1 MRTNFGFR
9 VWFYF
14 RVGWSTYFAL
24 LFAGINTATVT
35 YFLAIEKVPFL
46 ESIFPTFLH
55 YVIISII
62 IILPLLVAVGWFH
75 YRRSAA
81 YGSEAEVQLENNPYM
96 YKIPPGWHT
105 EALFPTLLKM
115 TEYMIKSNN
124 NEKLDS
130 KSIEEISELQKKLDL
145 LIKGGKVGPSN
156 FQEDFKK

>member
-1 MRTNFGFR
+1 MRANFGFR

-55 YVIISII
+55 YIAISII
-62 IILPLLVAVGWFH
+62 VILPLLVAVGWLH

-96 YKIPPGWHT
+96 YKLPLGWHT

-115 TEYMIKSNN
+115 TEFMIKSSNDKKLDDKFISEIEELH
-124 NEKLDS
+124 EKLDF
-130 KSIEEISELQKKLDL
+130 
-145 LIKGGKVGPSN
+145 LIKGGKLEKN
-156 FQEDFKK
+156 